1 MIINVQYKPKTQLLR
16 KKLMETLIMNDA
28 ADIIIKIFR
37 LYIIR
42 MKYHQTKL
50 AVTRRYSKNTQSSV
64 TGYSYR
70 SFGSNESWNSGS
82 GKCNNLNGGA
92 NQLRKRSDNSFSSS
106 NSNDKKSQNSAS
118 KSSKYF
124 TTKNFKGFASK
135 LLYGKPKSPLD
146 MKGTTNKESSKI
158 LQRGHD
164 EFNSVE
170 YDNRE
175 YHESLKS
182 GRPRKCSSSKIDK
195 LNDHLLINSDT
206 SSPPSKTINNA
217 IIKLKD
223 LKIDNSPT
231 STSTSNLIENASD
244 GNLRKNG
251 GDITPK
257 QNTMKLVGKSLS
269 TSAISHIKPQ
279 LITQSSSISATST
292 ATSTSISTSSSSFF
306 SIHENRTKMNK
317 ELKDKSKTNHKAMK
331 ALRKEKLMR
340 AKEDSYVLVAQKA
353 YCLISSE
360 EMQSSQFQV
369 ITVDCLFLSFFIFSC
384 F

>member
-1 MIINVQYKPKTQLLR
+1 
-16 KKLMETLIMNDA
+16 MNDA
-28 ADIIIKIFR
+28 ADKIIKIFR

-50 AVTRRYSKNTQSSV
+50 AVTRRYSKNTQSSM

-70 SFGSNESWNSGS
+70 SFGSNESWNSNSGS
-82 GKCNNLNGGA
+82 GKSNNLNGAA

-106 NSNDKKSQNSAS
+106 NSVDKKSQNSAS

-135 LLYGKPKSPLD
+135 LLYGRPKSPID
-146 MKGTTNKESSKI
+146 MKGSTKKESSKI
-158 LQRGHD
+158 LQRGQD
-164 EFNSVE
+164 EFNSSE

-182 GRPRKCSSSKIDK
+182 GRPRKCSLSKIDK
-195 LNDHLLINSDT
+195 LDDISDT
-206 SSPPSKTINNA
+206 SSPPSKINN
-217 IIKLKD
+217 KLKD
-223 LKIDNSPT
+223 LKELKNDNSP
-231 STSTSNLIENASD
+231 SSTSNLMEIASD
-244 GNLRKNG
+244 NNLRKNG

-257 QNTMKLVGKSLS
+257 QNMKSVGKSLS
-269 TSAISHIKPQ
+269 TSAISHTKPQ
-279 LITQSSSISATST
+279 LVTQSSSISTTNSTS
-292 ATSTSISTSSSSFF
+292 APTSTSISTSSSSFF

-317 ELKDKSKTNHKAMK
+317 ELKDKSKTNYKVIK
-331 ALRKEKLMR
+331 ALRKEKIMR
-340 AKEDSYVLVAQKA
+340 AKEDSFVLVAQKA

-369 ITVDCLFLSFFIFSC
+369 LIRFLIFLFFCIFMLYFIF
-384 F
+384 FVY

>member
-1 MIINVQYKPKTQLLR
+1 
-16 KKLMETLIMNDA
+16 MEILIMNDA
-28 ADIIIKIFR
+28 ADKIIKIFR

-42 MKYHQTKL
+42 LKYHQTKL
-50 AVTRRYSKNTQSSV
+50 AVTRRYSKNTQSST

-70 SFGSNESWNSGS
+70 SFGSNESWNSNSGS
-82 GKCNNLNGGA
+82 GKSNLNGTA

-106 NSNDKKSQNSAS
+106 NSVDKKSQNSAS

-135 LLYGKPKSPLD
+135 LLYGKPKSPID
-146 MKGTTNKESSKI
+146 MKGSTKKESSKI
-158 LQRGHD
+158 LQRGQD

-182 GRPRKCSSSKIDK
+182 GRPRKCSISKIDK
-195 LNDHLLINSDT
+195 LDDISDT
-206 SSPPSKTINNA
+206 SSPPSKINNTN
-217 IIKLKD
+217 KLKD
-223 LKIDNSPT
+223 LKELKNDNSPT
-231 STSTSNLIENASD
+231 STSNLMEIASD
-244 GNLRKNG
+244 NNLRKNG

-257 QNTMKLVGKSLS
+257 QNMRLVGKSLS
-269 TSAISHIKPQ
+269 TSAINHTRPQ
-279 LITQSSSISATST
+279 LVTQSSSISTTNS
-292 ATSTSISTSSSSFF
+292 TSTSTSAPNSTSISSSSFF

-317 ELKDKSKTNHKAMK
+317 ELKDKSKTNYKVIK
-331 ALRKEKLMR
+331 ALRKEKIMK
-340 AKEDSYVLVAQKA
+340 AKEDSFVLVAQKA

-369 ITVDCLFLSFFIFSC
+369 MNCFLFLLLFIYLCYILFFQVSYF

>member
-1 MIINVQYKPKTQLLR
+1 
-16 KKLMETLIMNDA
+16 MNDA
-28 ADIIIKIFR
+28 ADVIIKMFR

-82 GKCNNLNGGA
+82 DKSNLNGGA
-92 NQLRKRSDNSFSSS
+92 NQLRKRSDNSFSTS
-106 NSNDKKSQNSAS
+106 NSIDKKSQNSAS

-146 MKGTTNKESSKI
+146 MKGSSNKETSKI

-164 EFNSVE
+164 QFNLVE
-170 YDNRE
+170 DDHRE
-175 YHESLKS
+175 YHDSLKS
-182 GRPRKCSSSKIDK
+182 GRPRKCSLSKIDK
-195 LNDHLLINSDT
+195 TDDHLLINSET
-206 SSPPSKTINNA
+206 SSPASKTINN
-217 IIKLKD
+217 INNINRLKD
-223 LKIDNSPT
+223 VKNDNSPT
-231 STSTSNLIENASD
+231 STSTSNLMEIASD
-244 GNLRKNG
+244 VNLRKNG

-279 LITQSSSISATST
+279 LISQST
-292 ATSTSISTSSSSFF
+292 ATSTSNPISTSSSSFF

-317 ELKDKSKTNHKAMK
+317 ELKDKSKTNYKVIK

-369 ITVDCLFLSFFIFSC
+369 ITVDCLFLSFYFFMFLNQFC
-384 F
+384 Q